1 MVYDPIRDCDV
12 PSPAIQRRPSLWE
25 SPQASSHQPTYSPE
39 PSPGVRPLSGPG
51 MRSLLNDDA
60 PGPSRR
66 GSDLTAALSDHEEHG
81 QTARPH
87 LSKLLNDTPT
97 INRRTSSSSSIHQH
111 ETTASSP
118 RLSSPT
124 VGLHPGS
131 LSRVSTHRSPLM
143 PEARLSSPS
152 SAVSTGHYELPPA
165 FGDRPSSRRS
175 SFDVSSRSMPPPSE
189 PIRHE
194 LTTPTSHSAPLR
206 SPSMSASP
214 GSHSIG
220 LPQPRV
226 SRSNSGTSSSR
237 PPPRSTWSP
246 EPNHSR
252 RASDEVPRSPSSA
265 SNGRRSPP
273 PPSRTPYEPRQPS
286 GSRTIRQPITHD
298 ELQRLRTEAAS
309 NNPLRRNKRRSVPS
323 VPSWSAP
330 SPQRGSSFDATAE
343 AGPSHPQSRG
353 PSRRGS
359 NASATSRPDVVPQ
372 KRSSKD
378 MEALDDRATQRRRQ
392 DYTGNAAEVASH
404 YNSRPE
410 VGVEH
415 REFSPIIGLKKFNNW
430 IKSVLIG
437 KFAYRERGR
446 PGAKVLDL
454 GAGKGGDLNKWKQAR
469 IDLYVAMDIAE
480 TSMDQARD
488 RWQTM
493 RGNKFEAYF
502 YPFDCFSV
510 STPSSPT
517 PGLQLT
523 CRTRSLRSSRA
534 G

>member
-1 MVYDPIRDCDV
+1 MVYDPIRDCDI

-25 SPQASSHQPTYSPE
+25 SPGPTQSTHSPE

-66 GSDLTAALSDHEEHG
+66 GSDLTTISSDHEDHG
-81 QTARPH
+81 QAARPH
-87 LSKLLNDTPT
+87 LSKLLNETPT
-97 INRRTSSSSSIHQH
+97 IDRRASSSSSIQPY
-111 ETTASSP
+111 EPTASSP
-118 RLSSPT
+118 RLSSPS
-124 VGLHPGS
+124 VGLHPGGVT
-131 LSRVSTHRSPLM
+131 RISTQRSPLM

-152 SAVSTGHYELPPA
+152 SAVSAGHYDLPPA

-214 GSHSIG
+214 GSLNVG
-220 LPQPRV
+220 LPSDRPRPLA
-226 SRSNSGTSSSR
+226 SRSNSGTSSHR
-237 PPPRSTWSP
+237 APPPASWSP
-246 EPNHSR
+246 DPTHSR
-252 RASDEVPRSPSSA
+252 RASTDAHPSPSNA
-265 SNGRRSPP
+265 SNGRQPSPAP
-273 PPSRTPYEPRQPS
+273 RTPYEPRHPS
-286 GSRTIRQPITHD
+286 RSKTILRPITQD
-298 ELQRLRTEAAS
+298 EVQRLRAQAAS
-309 NNPLRRNKRRSVPS
+309 NNPLRRKRQSA
-323 VPSWSAP
+323 PSWSAP
-330 SPQRGSSFDATAE
+330 SPQRASPIEAPSE
-343 AGPSHPQSRG
+343 AGASRPHSRG

-359 NASATSRPDVVPQ
+359 EASASGRPESIPQ

-378 MEALDDRATQRRRQ
+378 LELTDDRAIQRRRQ
-392 DYTGNAAEVASH
+392 DYLGNAAEVASH

-437 KFAYRERGR
+437 KFAYRERDRGR
-446 PGAKVLDL
+446 PGANVLDL

-469 IDLYVAMDIAE
+469 IGLYVAMDIAE
-480 TSMDQARD
+480 TSMDQARE
-488 RWQTM
+488 RWQSM
-493 RGNKFEAYF
+493 RGNKFEAHF
-502 YPFDCFSV
+502 FAFDCFSV
-510 STPSSPT
+510 SGHLHSRGS
-517 PGLQLT
+517 QLT
-523 CRTRSLRSSRA
+523 HRIRSRTSFQA